1 MEGGYGRFDGYYAK
15 YKEYVTKNLMKL
27 TKGDKQLTED
37 LSQEVW
43 LAFYREMDQVIPIGD
58 DGIRGWLYMVGRR
71 KFLDNMDPRLPE
83 QGNVRGGHENR
94 RKSAR

>member
-43 LAFYREMDQVIPIGD
+43 LAFYREMDHVIPIGD
-58 DGIRGWLYMVGRR
+58 DGSEGASFLTIWISPTGAGKCSRR
-71 KFLDNMDPRLPE
+71 T
-83 QGNVRGGHENR
+83 
-94 RKSAR
+94 